1 MKSKVKKFTHAF
13 FRTTVCQKL
22 AHICTFVQQSA
33 KNLHTCVL
41 SYDSLPESKEDGN
54 LDLLQLAFWLTVV
67 QKYACANFLAFD
79 FISYL
84 KTAEGIVWGEKYC
97 NFVYKIQKNKLP
109 LLFWLRRLVQ
119 SNQSTPFSNHF
130 LFYSIIN
137 FILVQQRFFF
147 ANNDPH
153 FYECKE
159 IVHKEPFN
167 SIIKST
173 FCAFAFELDLQ
184 SVDWERFFFM

>member
-1 MKSKVKKFTHAF
+1 M
-13 FRTTVCQKL
+13 R
-22 AHICTFVQQSA
+22 TFVRQSA
-33 KNLHTCVL
+33 RMPVVKGPNFRPPCFLANCHTRVHTHVC
-41 SYDSLPESKEDGN
+41 KF
-54 LDLLQLAFWLTVV
+54 LADCCTKVHMCASFWQTVV
-67 QKYACANFLAFD
+67 RKNACVNFLTLD
-79 FISYL
+79 FNSYL
-84 KTAEGIVWGEKYC
+84 KAAEGIVWGEKYC

-109 LLFWLRRLVQ
+109 LLFWLRRLMQ

-137 FILVQQRFFF
+137 FILVQQRFFS

>member
-1 MKSKVKKFTHAF
+1 M
-13 FRTTVCQKL
+13 
-22 AHICTFVQQSA
+22 
-33 KNLHTCVL
+33 
-41 SYDSLPESKEDGN
+41 
-54 LDLLQLAFWLTVV
+54 
-67 QKYACANFLAFD
+67 
-79 FISYL
+79 
-84 KTAEGIVWGEKYC
+84 
-97 NFVYKIQKNKLP
+97 
-109 LLFWLRRLVQ
+109 Q

-137 FILVQQRFFF
+137 FILVQQRFFS

-184 SVDWERFFFM
+184 SVDWERFFSCSHFSWKVTLLICEGTRRRQKIWTQLFSFSILNYLFLLFRMRALLFRWIWNMTSCI